1 MTGLGHL
8 DQFPPTSLSVG
19 YRIGQRT
26 FAAPS
31 PIGCRAP
38 KPAIPGV
45 AIELPISTLSGTP
58 ARLTFPAG
66 RLSAARRTAGGYQS
80 A

>member
-1 MTGLGHL
+1 MNREVHVRIWERPEVRILWATRHF
-8 DQFPPTSLSVG
+8 DQFPPTTPSVG

-38 KPAIPGV
+38 ENEPALAGETRVVSGAFGV
-45 AIELPISTLSGTP
+45 I
-58 ARLTFPAG
+58 
-66 RLSAARRTAGGYQS
+66 
-80 A
+80 

>member
-1 MTGLGHL
+1 MLDISLSGAAFGFSHGLGHF
-8 DQFPPTSLSVG
+8 DQFPQTSLSVG

-38 KPAIPGV
+38 VPA
-45 AIELPISTLSGTP
+45 
-58 ARLTFPAG
+58 ARLTTTS
-66 RLSAARRTAGGYQS
+66 RLKSTQLRHWPRDFVASAT
-80 A
+80 

>member
-1 MTGLGHL
+1 MRVLRATRHF

-19 YRIGQRT
+19 CRIGQRT

-38 KPAIPGV
+38 KNEPA
-45 AIELPISTLSGTP
+45 L
-58 ARLTFPAG
+58 
-66 RLSAARRTAGGYQS
+66 AGGARITAYALLAGVVS
-80 A
+80 GRA

>member
-1 MTGLGHL
+1 MDLIYKNQYFVTKPDADFFNTIGQK

-26 FAAPS
+26 FAGPS

-38 KPAIPGV
+38 
-45 AIELPISTLSGTP
+45 TP
-58 ARLTFPAG
+58 AVRGSSIKPNV
-66 RLSAARRTAGGYQS
+66 
-80 A
+80 

>member
-1 MTGLGHL
+1 MRPKTEKGHF
-8 DQFPPTSLSVG
+8 DQFPPTSLSIG

-38 KPAIPGV
+38 KNEPA
-45 AIELPISTLSGTP
+45 
-58 ARLTFPAG
+58 F
-66 RLSAARRTAGGYQS
+66 AGGIGVIGGAFS
-80 A
+80 RG